1 MYSASVRRPGSGPNL
16 QITSNGL
23 LKASSTRESAE
34 EVLDQIGWYRC
45 RRNGGGRRTTA
56 RPAGPSQAFPG
67 WIKPLAN
74 VGVEA
79 DAVHVV
85 VEGLAQAGA
94 QEVVIRANGVV
105 ERNVVVGKGDA
116 FRRLQ
121 GDPILLRMQS
131 DRGVGGG
138 GEAVPVR

>member
-23 LKASSTRESAE
+23 LKAISTRESAE
-34 EVLDQIGWYRC
+34 EVLDEIGWYRC
-45 RRNGGGRRTTA
+45 RRNGGGRGGTTA

-67 WIKPLAN
+67 RIKPLAN

-85 VEGLAQAGA
+85 VEAL
-94 QEVVIRANGVV
+94 
-105 ERNVVVGKGDA
+105 
-116 FRRLQ
+116 RR
-121 GDPILLRMQS
+121 P
-131 DRGVGGG
+131 
-138 GEAVPVR
+138 VPRKS